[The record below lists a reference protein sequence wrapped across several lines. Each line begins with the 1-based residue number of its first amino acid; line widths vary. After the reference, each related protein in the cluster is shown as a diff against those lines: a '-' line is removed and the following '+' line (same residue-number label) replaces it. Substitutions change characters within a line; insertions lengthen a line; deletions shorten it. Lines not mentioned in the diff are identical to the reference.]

1 MLRRVGRAAMAVV
14 CWSTIVAAQAG
25 RVYSAADYA
34 QAERWMDYNVDPMVY
49 HTVKDPVWL
58 DDGRFW
64 YRDLGPDGM
73 TYMLVH
79 PAKRTKV
86 PAFDQNK
93 VAAAL
98 SAAVSSGKLAV
109 AVAAGRGAS
118 ADR

>member
-1 MLRRVGRAAMAVV
+1 MLRSVCRAVTVAMCGWCAMA
-14 CWSTIVAAQAG
+14 AAQAG
-25 RVYSAADYA
+25 RVYAAADYA
-34 QAERWMDYNVDPMVY
+34 QAEKFMDYNVNPLIY

-73 TYMLVH
+73 TYMLVD
-79 PAKRTKV
+79 PAKRTKA

-98 SAAVSSGKLAV
+98 RTAV
-109 AVAAGRGAS
+109 
-118 ADR
+118 